1 MSLLFQQGK
10 LQLVDHVNKTV
21 SCDLYELLVENQTGE
36 EDNFDGQ
43 AFELANSNS
52 ISEKQIV
59 NKKKAVIVNNNPN
72 LVKLKIDISLEQ

>member
-52 ISEKQIV
+52 ISDKQIV
-59 NKKKAVIVNNNPN
+59 NKKKAVQIASNNPN
-72 LVKLKIDISLEQ
+72 IVKLKIDISLE

>member
-1 MSLLFQQGK
+1 M
-10 LQLVDHVNKTV
+10 
-21 SCDLYELLVENQTGE
+21 SCDLYELLVENQNGE

-52 ISEKQIV
+52 ISEMQIV
-59 NKKKAVIVNNNPN
+59 NKKAVKIVNNNPN